1 MSSSIALISETI
13 GWNFLTLRV
22 LGSPK
27 SFLNMGT
34 NNEGAGLE
42 FWFLRKF
49 VNCCVKTFLFYHFAL
64 GVTGS
69 FRWGGKNDALRCLT
83 HPTLDVYGDWIGGD
97 GFLWGF
103 FGFGGEGSEI
113 KALGA
118 GVTGDT
124 GGERGLF
131 CKFDFGVE
139 RSEISR
145 VSNAVRHSIACVCD
159 RARRIFNIIPDE
171 ASIGALGQFDVDAV
185 MLRVLEQDLPRLGG
199 HDRRRNP

>member
-1 MSSSIALISETI
+1 MSSSIALMSETI

-42 FWFLRKF
+42 FRLLRKF
-49 VNCCVKTFLFYHFAL
+49 VNCCVKAFLFYHFAL

-69 FRWGGKNDALRCLT
+69 FRWGGKNDALLNASYVGCLWG
-83 HPTLDVYGDWIGGD
+83 LDWGGRV
-97 GFLWGF
+97 LWGF

-131 CKFDFGVE
+131 CKFDFRVE

-185 MLRVLEQDLPRLGG
+185 MLRVLEQGLPRLGG